1 MARSLF
7 GRRAPEPSPDREPEY
22 WLSYS
27 DLMAGL
33 LMVFA
38 LMLMAALYQQG
49 NRECQLMVYDEA
61 ADSITKLLDTRQ
73 RVIDSL
79 RVRFGSGSVNQSK
92 PVEVDSAGTVR
103 FAGSLLFEQ
112 ASAEVSPD
120 GRRELAAFARDYFPV
135 LLNNEDFRDQLKR
148 IVVEGHTNNDGT
160 YELNLGLSHARS
172 LAVMQVLLEEAEV
185 FEDDLKKLVT
195 ANGRSF
201 ADLKLLPDSTIDKA
215 GSRRIEIRFQMD
227 DERLA
232 RRVLQ
237 LGAILIDPK
246 CEE

>member
-7 GRRAPEPSPDREPEY
+7 GRRAPESSPDREPEY

-49 NRECQLMVYDEA
+49 TRECQLIASEA
-61 ADSITKLLDTRQ
+61 AADTIEELLGTRT
-73 RVIDSL
+73 RVIDGL
-79 RVRFGSGSVNQSK
+79 RVRFGQSTR
-92 PVEVDSAGTVR
+92 VAVDSAGTVR

-112 ASAEVSPD
+112 ASAEVSPE
-120 GRRELAAFARDYFPV
+120 GRTELATFARDYFHV
-135 LLNNEDFRDQLKR
+135 LLNNEDIRDQLKR
-148 IVVEGHTNNDGT
+148 IVVEGHTNDDGA
-160 YELNLGLSHARS
+160 YELNLGLSHDRS
-172 LAVMQVLLEEAEV
+172 LAVMHVLLEEAEV
-185 FEDDLKKLVT
+185 YEDHLKRLVT

-201 ADLKLLPDSTIDKA
+201 ADLKFLPDGTVDKA

-227 DERLA
+227 DETLA

-237 LGAILIDPK
+237 LRAILIDPK

>member
-7 GRRAPEPSPDREPEY
+7 GRRESEPSSDKEPEY

-49 NRECQLMVYDEA
+49 TRECQLVIYDAA
-61 ADSITKLLDTRQ
+61 ADSIRKLLETRT
-73 RVIDSL
+73 RVVDSL
-79 RVRFGSGSVNQSK
+79 RVRFGDDAPGENN

-112 ASAEVSPD
+112 ASAEVSPE
-120 GRRELAAFARDYFPV
+120 GRRELGSFARDYFP
-135 LLNNEDFRDQLKR
+135 LLLQDADFRDQLKR

-172 LAVMQVLLEEAEV
+172 LAVMQVLLEEAAV
-185 FEDDLKKLVT
+185 FEDDLQRFVT

-201 ADLKLLPDSTIDKA
+201 ADLKQLPDGTVDKA

-227 DERLA
+227 DETLA

-237 LGAILIDPK
+237 LGAILTDPK
-246 CEE
+246 CE

>member
-112 ASAEVSPD
+112 ASAEVSPE
-120 GRRELAAFARDYFPV
+120 GRGELASFARDYFPV
-135 LLNNEDFRDQLKR
+135 LLNNEDFQDQLKR

-160 YELNLGLSHARS
+160 YELNLRLSHARS

>member
-1 MARSLF
+1 MARSLL
-7 GRRAPEPSPDREPEY
+7 GRRSPEASSDKEPEY

-49 NRECQLMVYDEA
+49 TRECQLLIYDTA
-61 ADSITKLLDTRQ
+61 ADSIKNLLETRT
-73 RVIDSL
+73 RVVDRL
-79 RVRFGSGSVNQSK
+79 RDRFGSSNA
-92 PVEVDSAGTVR
+92 VEVDSAGTVR
-103 FAGSLLFEQ
+103 FAGGLLFEQ
-112 ASAEVSPD
+112 ASAEVSPV
-120 GRRELAAFARDYFPV
+120 GRRELAFFSRDYFP
-135 LLNNEDFRDQLKR
+135 LLLEDEDFRDQLKR
-148 IVVEGHTNNDGT
+148 IVVEGHTNDDGT

-172 LAVMQVLLEEAEV
+172 LAVMQVLLEEAEG
-185 FEDDLKKLVT
+185 FEEDLKTLVT

-201 ADLKLLPDSTIDKA
+201 ADLKLLPDGRVDKA

-227 DERLA
+227 DETLA

-237 LGAILIDPK
+237 LGSILIDPSE
-246 CEE
+246 CEESS

>member
-7 GRRAPEPSPDREPEY
+7 GRRGSEPSADKEPEY

-49 NRECQLMVYDEA
+49 TRECQLVIYDAA
-61 ADSITKLLDTRQ
+61 ADSIRGLLETRT
-73 RVIDSL
+73 RVVDSL
-79 RVRFGSGSVNQSK
+79 RVRFGGDSPGESN

-103 FAGSLLFEQ
+103 FAGNLLFDQ
-112 ASAEVSPD
+112 ASADVSPE
-120 GRRELAAFARDYFPV
+120 GRRQLASFARDYFP
-135 LLNNEDFRDQLKR
+135 LLLQDEDFRDQLKR
-148 IVVEGHTNNDGT
+148 IVVEGHTNDDGT

-172 LAVMQVLLEEAEV
+172 LAVMQVLLEEAAV
-185 FEDDLKKLVT
+185 FQDDLKRFVT

-201 ADLKLLPDSTIDKA
+201 ADLKRLPNGMVDKA

-227 DERLA
+227 DETLA

-237 LGAILIDPK
+237 LGTILTDPK
-246 CEE
+246 CEA